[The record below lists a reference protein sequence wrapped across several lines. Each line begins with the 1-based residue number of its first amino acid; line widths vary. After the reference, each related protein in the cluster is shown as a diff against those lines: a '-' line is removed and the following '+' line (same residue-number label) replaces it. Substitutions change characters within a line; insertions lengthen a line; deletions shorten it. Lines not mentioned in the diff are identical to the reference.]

1 MCTAEFEITNQFEHH
16 RSSQSQTLHIGKTL
30 ASTFTHHIKSTFF
43 VQEIHN
49 LGENKSWFDQK
60 LKQNTSA
67 MKNHF

>member
-49 LGENKSWFDQK
+49 LGENKSWG
-60 LKQNTSA
+60 LI
-67 MKNHF
+67 KN